1 MTLVSLPLKLSANLS
16 LQAKTFTVDA
26 NHGASHDLAP
36 PLIHSRD
43 DTLARK
49 ISFLPLAFT
58 KN

>member
-1 MTLVSLPLKLSANLS
+1 MQISLKLSANLS